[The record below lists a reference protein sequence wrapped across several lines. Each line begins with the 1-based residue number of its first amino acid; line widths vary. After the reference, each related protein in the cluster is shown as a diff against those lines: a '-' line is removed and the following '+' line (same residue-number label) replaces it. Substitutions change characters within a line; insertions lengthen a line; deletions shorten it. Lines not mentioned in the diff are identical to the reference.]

1 MPRFSIGIYHNGETA
16 PFCSTSKLTQN
27 ESFMGQN
34 FVSITIESPAA
45 IGFKVGDYLTY
56 RGRKFVLA
64 VTPSMQKQA
73 RVNSVGN
80 AIKYDNI
87 KFISVASDEL
97 TRCEFRDV
105 VNSTTDHYNFAAR
118 TFSFHC
124 LTLKDYAERLKANLD
139 RMYGGYTIKVLLDD
153 GNTYTVGSSAPYNN
167 NAVGEKNKVIQISNE
182 TCWDSLQHVK
192 ADFKVNLYFDGDR
205 TIVLGANG
213 HLIAQHHF
221 AYGAGEGLFKISRT
235 TDESQ
240 AIITR
245 LRAYGSEKNMP
256 TRFYANLKYLYLLP
270 KEMIVEAK
278 TSKTSIDLDKGTTDF
293 ENDGYLTIGFD
304 GKMLANSNLSESNK
318 FTSSANGA
326 EKYLIKVRIN
336 NVSGWMNIQFN
347 GADNT
352 SYANIGWNNVSEY
365 GNNTETSAKALVAEF
380 CKMQWTYF
388 VIEDGATETWK
399 YKVTDPSCVI
409 PNNMNVKCLMLA
421 GFGFSGNSLR
431 DEVKAVYDRPSTDA
445 NKKLIARLGYPTY
458 ADFSKDFALSNDP
471 SDPYIDAVPQK
482 EAYGVREGTV
492 VFDGTTEGY
501 DEIYPSIEYIGNVD
515 TCPAQRGKVDGSDKY
530 EDNNL
535 RNDGG
540 VIDDITEAGKEIPQ
554 FYLYIKDPSFNPYD
568 YRKSGSDSF
577 KINMIDGM
585 CGGRSFDVKQ
595 AKRCTF
601 EDGSVGYRLVCDR
614 VEDNSLDL
622 YFPYSQIRNGLEV
635 GYIIKAGDRYTF
647 SDIEMPSEYV
657 LKTALYELFP
667 AAVDALK
674 KNRDVRFKYELNVD
688 ANEMHRQHL
697 LSLSD
702 KDTDSIHDTIHAG
715 DLILFG
721 DKDLGVN
728 YDENEPNPITGS
740 VIINSIEIKENNER
754 LPQYSI
760 RLVDE
765 KTIGTIERIQRQI
778 ESIMNGSNGSGSISG
793 YAASEIQRLIRTYGA
808 NYFLSK
814 TNDDTAKGKITFDKG
829 ADFGKFVTGIS
840 GQGARIDNKG
850 DAEFQNLRVWRS
862 MTVTELRFD
871 RASVLLGTNILTYCG
886 GVIKKVE
893 ITGENSGYIDLET
906 DEDANGEIAGGIGSI
921 QNGALCVGYFHDIE
935 GGNDI
940 DDSDDF
946 KGTIRYK
953 GTKCVQ
959 FAIDWKE
966 EGENGYNPAD
976 LPNPTTTKHIRYEL
990 REGTTQHPVE
1000 GMTFKGTG
1008 NMKDPS
1014 LGYFTI
1020 STPKYTAKY
1029 AFVTSWE
1036 WDAAQCVVEVG
1047 GADISGFGSI
1057 IGEDWTSPKQ
1067 GTICTNLYT
1076 RGVINQVTTD
1086 KRYLYVTQDS
1096 NGMLK
1101 SGEREKI
1108 TMVIRD
1114 SYFENRTKEFTF
1126 KFNGEPVKSDGNEA
1140 VTYVSFDELD
1150 NDVNEFVITATD
1162 GKKHLIEQTI
1172 KIRKL
1177 LDGMRL
1183 EAGKAA
1189 IGEELT
1195 ASVLRYHGTTRVTNG
1210 YLWYEIDNG
1219 GLVSYTEG
1227 TEVRL
1232 ASTNK
1237 KITFWWYEDEMRLK
1251 LIAKLELPV
1260 VKNGEDGKDGVD
1272 GESAYV
1278 IITDR
1283 EVVKPDE
1290 ESTLVYFD
1298 GFKAAVQ
1305 WDGGAPVGVTNES
1318 IVVRACRCRGNKE
1331 SNEGSFIYRLDGG
1344 EAHAMTNGG
1353 SVTVEKRSGIKS
1365 VTFCWLAENGATLA
1379 QKIVYVVL
1387 DGESPVFADLDNEM
1401 DSIVTDKD
1409 GNFEGSVV
1417 LSTNVAMFHGLTR
1430 LSPTITAASATGIT
1444 SSVEGERVS
1453 FEVTQAAADRNEMD
1467 ITLTAVIEDVTYT
1480 RHLTFTIV
1488 KQRKGN
1494 TGDPAVVYSL
1504 APSYSAIKVDKYGN
1518 RVVKSIVCNVAK
1530 TTGKDESVLLDSL
1543 PEGMKV
1549 KWQMDDDSSVS
1560 ESSTIPTINV
1570 SAVKNQLVLM
1580 LDYDGT
1586 IIDRET
1592 IPVMSDAVESFKE
1605 MVFKRQGSTP
1615 SKPSGGTFASPIPTG
1630 WSDGIPSGEEQV
1642 WTSSRTFYSDNRS
1655 TADWTDPVQLSDTA
1669 DFDVCYHADEAKP
1682 TALPTSHHTEDQ
1694 GNGWHNTAT
1703 ENDWWMA
1710 TDIKKNG
1717 VWQGWKVSRIKGEKG
1732 NSFDEAKYY
1741 FTSTANKNSTPSVS
1755 LLNGVPQGWET
1766 SIAETKWGEKPQ
1778 NDTFHYWL
1786 WQVVVETIVDNTGS
1800 KTYKAQSAQLI
1811 DEYDPKK
1818 TGVVESYCANNDAN
1832 NHPTDPDGWVSL
1844 SSARANFG
1852 KDNPYLWKREVRTYS
1867 DNSTETFYTI
1877 FDKYVENGERGK
1889 RGRMLRPCGVWS
1901 ASKTYVNNDDYVDAV
1916 IHNGKFYAVKED
1928 SDGGNVSIS
1937 GAAYSPDT
1945 SYWEEANMLEF
1956 VATSLFFAETAYVRN
1971 LALVD
1976 MIAGYYSGSDFVKMI
1991 SIEDVKDS
1999 NGNVIR
2005 KQLVIGNG
2013 ASSGKLIA
2021 DNSGIRVSYGSD
2033 SIQIS
2038 PYSISRGQ
2046 LSITEDSIKIGDSKN
2061 RLEIQPNQVIVE
2073 DSSSGTSQ
2081 TTIEKI
2087 IDAANGARIEVVSTI
2102 PSVTEANTL
2111 YIVK

>member
-34 FVSITIESPAA
+34 FVSITIDSPAA

-167 NAVGEKNKVIQISNE
+167 NAVGEKNKVVQISNE

-347 GADNT
+347 GADIT
-352 SYANIGWNNVSEY
+352 SYANIGWNNTSEY

-388 VIEDGATETWK
+388 IIEDGATETWK

-458 ADFSKDFALSNDP
+458 ADFSKDFALSDDP

-482 EAYGVREGTV
+482 KAYGVREGTV

-501 DEIYPSIEYIGNVD
+501 DEIYPSIEYIGGVD

-530 EDNNL
+530 EGNNL

-540 VIDDITEAGKEIPQ
+540 VVDDITEAGKEIPQ

-635 GYIIKAGDRYTF
+635 GYIIKTGDRYTF

-657 LKTALYELFP
+657 LRTALYELFP
-667 AAVDALK
+667 AAIDALK
-674 KNRDVRFKYELNVD
+674 KNRDVRFKYELSVD

-721 DKDLGVN
+721 DKDLGIN

-760 RLVDE
+760 KLVDE

-778 ESIMNGSNGSGSISG
+778 ESIMNGSNASGSSG

-814 TNDDTAKGKITFDKG
+814 TNDDVAKGKITFDKG

-935 GGNDI
+935 GGNDT
-940 DDSDDF
+940 DDADDF

-976 LPNPTTTKHIRYEL
+976 LPNATTTRHIRYEL

-1008 NMKDPS
+1008 NIKDPS

-1076 RGVINQVTTD
+1076 RGVINQATND

-1101 SGEREKI
+1101 SGESEKI
-1108 TMVIRD
+1108 TIVVRD
-1114 SYFENRTKEFTF
+1114 SYFHNRTAEFTF
-1126 KFNGEPVKSDGNEA
+1126 KLNGETVENLGEEA

-1150 NDVNEFVITATD
+1150 NEFNEFVITATD

-1177 LDGMRL
+1177 LDGLRL

-1210 YLWYEIDNG
+1210 FLWYEIDNG

-1232 ASTNK
+1232 ASTNN

-1251 LIAKLELPV
+1251 LIAKLELPL

-1344 EAHAMTNGG
+1344 EAHEMSNGG

-1365 VTFCWLAENGATLA
+1365 VTFCWLADNGATLA

-1430 LSPTITAASATGIT
+1430 LSPTITAASATGII

-1453 FEVTQAAADRNEMD
+1453 FTVTQAAADRNEMD
-1467 ITLTAVIEDVTYT
+1467 IKLSAVIEDVTYT

-1549 KWQMDDDSSVS
+1549 KWQMDDSSSVS

-1586 IIDRET
+1586 VIDRET

-1669 DFDVCYHADEAKP
+1669 DLDVCYHASETKP

-1741 FTSTANKNSTPSVS
+1741 FKSTPRGANTPSVS
-1755 LLNGVPQGWET
+1755 LSAGVPDGWST
-1766 SIAETKWGEKPQ
+1766 NIAETHWGEKVS
-1778 NDTFHYWL
+1778 NDFHYWL
-1786 WQVVVETIVDNTGS
+1786 WQVIVETVMDNVGN
-1800 KTYKAQSAQLI
+1800 KTYKAQSAQMI

-1832 NHPTDPDGWVSL
+1832 NHPTSGWKDL

-1852 KDNPYLWKREVRTYS
+1852 KNNQYLWKMEVRTYS
-1867 DNSTETFYTI
+1867 DNSTETFYSI
-1877 FDKYVENGERGK
+1877 FEKYVENGERGK

-1928 SDGGNVSIS
+1928 SDGGSVSIS
-1937 GAAYSPDT
+1937 GANYSPDT
-1945 SYWEEANMLEF
+1945 AYWEEANMLEF
-1956 VATSLFFAETAYVRN
+1956 VATSLFFAELAYVEN
-1971 LALVD
+1971 LALVN
-1976 MIAGYYSGSDFVKMI
+1976 MIAGYYNSSGQWVPMI
-1991 SIEDVKDS
+1991 EIDG
-1999 NGNVIR
+1999 NGNLLINR
-2005 KQLVIGNG
+2005 KGQNGLILNDDVLKMKQDNYITSVNTVGIAHTNGEVGFSIAGALLQIYNKAKFLELSPDFLRYKTLETTWENVIG
-2013 ASSGKLIA
+2013 
-2021 DNSGIRVSYGSD
+2021 
-2033 SIQIS
+2033 
-2038 PYSISRGQ
+2038 
-2046 LSITEDSIKIGDSKN
+2046 
-2061 RLEIQPNQVIVE
+2061 
-2073 DSSSGTSQ
+2073 
-2081 TTIEKI
+2081 
-2087 IDAANGARIEVVSTI
+2087 AANGIRIKVVSAI
-2102 PSVTEANTL
+2102 PSVTEPNTL